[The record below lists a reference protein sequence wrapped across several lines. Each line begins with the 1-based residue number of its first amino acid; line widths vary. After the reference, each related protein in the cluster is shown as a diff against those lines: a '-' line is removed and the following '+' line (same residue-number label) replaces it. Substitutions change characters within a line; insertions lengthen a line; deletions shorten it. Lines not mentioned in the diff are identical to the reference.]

1 MKHWFIAAIVTG
13 IVMLPMV
20 IRKKKAGFVPLSV
33 PNDTDK
39 RYNVDDFVGEDTL

>member
-20 IRKKKAGFVPLSV
+20 IRKKKVELRPI
-33 PNDTDK
+33 PMPTDTDK
-39 RYNVDDFVGEDTL
+39 RYNVDDFLDEANL